1 MLVELESCDCDDDN
15 GVGDDA
21 RTWVSPFLQFVDGPL
36 ELEIILPR
44 NIIFELSFSVI
55 GC

>member
-21 RTWVSPFLQFVDGPL
+21 RTWVSPFYSLLMD
-36 ELEIILPR
+36 R
-44 NIIFELSFSVI
+44 
-55 GC
+55 